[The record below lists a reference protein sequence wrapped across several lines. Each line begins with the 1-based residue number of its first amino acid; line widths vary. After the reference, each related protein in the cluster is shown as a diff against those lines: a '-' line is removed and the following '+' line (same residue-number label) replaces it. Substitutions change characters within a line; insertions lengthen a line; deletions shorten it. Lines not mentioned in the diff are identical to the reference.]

1 MNDEINHGH
10 SEVEYERE
18 DVSLRVIWLSFAG
31 LALAGVLV
39 YLIVL
44 GLYGY
49 LDKYARTHQ
58 PPQNPM
64 VQPSE
69 ADTRETNPARTKA
82 EIDANFPQPRLE
94 RNERVEIN
102 EFRLGEE
109 QKLNSY
115 GWVDEKAGVVRI
127 PIERAMQLI
136 AERGLPTTLRVG
148 EVPPSE
154 VNVVNQAA
162 RRSDTSNE
170 AQKPR
175 PQDKRKEKRKE
186 KQ

>member
-1 MNDEINHGH
+1 MSEEIKHGH
-10 SEVEYERE
+10 GEVEYERE
-18 DVSLRVIWLSFAG
+18 DLSVRGILLSFAG
-31 LALAGVLV
+31 MALGGVLV
-39 YLIVL
+39 YLIVA

-49 LDKYARTHQ
+49 LDKYASSHQ
-58 PPQNPM
+58 PAQNPM
-64 VQPSE
+64 VQQSE
-69 ADTRETNPARTKA
+69 ADTRETNAADTKA

-109 QKLNSY
+109 QQLNSY
-115 GWVDEKAGVVRI
+115 GWVDQKAGVARI

-136 AERGLPTTLRVG
+136 AERGLPTTPKTG

-162 RRSDTSNE
+162 QRADTSNQT
-170 AQKPR
+170 ALKPQ
-175 PQDKRKEKRKE
+175 PQGKR
-186 KQ
+186 

>member
-1 MNDEINHGH
+1 MNEEIKHGH

-18 DVSLRVIWLSFAG
+18 DMSLRVIWLSFAG

-39 YLIVL
+39 YLVVA

-49 LDKYARTHQ
+49 LDRYARTHQ

-64 VQPSE
+64 VPQAE

-115 GWVDEKAGVVRI
+115 GWVDQKAGVVRI

-136 AERGLPTTLRVG
+136 AERGLPTTPKVG

-162 RRSDTSNE
+162 RRADTSNL
-170 AQKPR
+170 APQR
-175 PQDKRKEKRKE
+175 PQPQEKRKE

>member
-1 MNDEINHGH
+1 MSEEIKHGH
-10 SEVEYERE
+10 GEVEYERE
-18 DVSLRVIWLSFAG
+18 DLSVRGILLSFAG
-31 LALAGVLV
+31 MALGGVLV
-39 YLIVL
+39 YLVVA

-49 LDKYARTHQ
+49 LDKYANRHQ

-64 VQPSE
+64 VQPTGT
-69 ADTRETNPARTKA
+69 DTRETSAADTKA

-136 AERGLPTTLRVG
+136 AEHGLPTTPEAGV
-148 EVPPSE
+148 VPPSE
-154 VNVVNQAA
+154 VNGVSQAA
-162 RRSDTSNE
+162 QPSDTSDQ
-170 AQKPR
+170 AAHR
-175 PQDKRKEKRKE
+175 PQGQGKRKE

>member
-1 MNDEINHGH
+1 MNEEIKHGH
-10 SEVEYERE
+10 NSEVEYERE
-18 DVSLRVIWLSFAG
+18 DLSVRGILLSFAG
-31 LALAGVLV
+31 MALGGVLV
-39 YLIVL
+39 YLVVA

-49 LDKYARTHQ
+49 LDKYANSHQ

-64 VQPSE
+64 VQQTGT
-69 ADTRETNPARTKA
+69 DTRETSAADTRT

-115 GWVDEKAGVVRI
+115 GWVDQKAGVVRL

-136 AERGLPTTLRVG
+136 AEHGLSTTPEAGV
-148 EVPPSE
+148 VPPSG
-154 VNVVNQAA
+154 VTLVNQAA
-162 RRSDTSNE
+162 QRSDTSDQ
-170 AQKPR
+170 AARQ
-175 PQDKRKEKRKE
+175 RKKKE